1 MPSKGSSNRAVSQQ
15 ATAAALVNSPNGKR
29 KPPTTRVPSPKKQPR
44 KKSDAQPTTDAR
56 PAVTVERAEEE
67 GDERAEEEGDER
79 VEEEG
84 AQTPYLNP
92 FQR

>member
-1 MPSKGSSNRAVSQQ
+1 M
-15 ATAAALVNSPNGKR
+15 
-29 KPPTTRVPSPKKQPR
+29 TRVTSPKKPPR

-79 VEEEG
+79 VEKEG

>member
-1 MPSKGSSNRAVSQQ
+1 MPPKGSSNRAVSQQ
-15 ATAAALVNSPNGKR
+15 ATAAALLNSPNGKR
-29 KPPTTRVPSPKKQPR
+29 KQPER
-44 KKSDAQPTTDAR
+44 KTKTTDAR

-79 VEEEG
+79 AEEEG

>member
-1 MPSKGSSNRAVSQQ
+1 MPPKGSSNRAVSQQ

-29 KPPTTRVPSPKKQPR
+29 KAPTTRVPQPR

-67 GDERAEEEGDER
+67 GD
-79 VEEEG
+79 
-84 AQTPYLNP
+84 QTPYLNP